1 MNDQVSSL
9 TATPDTRWKARY
21 TIMDPAQV
29 EEDRRSVS
37 AFYQLRPLLF
47 DGTPRTVALSVW
59 LYDLEMICHLC
70 HVEAHLRV
78 SLAIRCLAADAR
90 LWWMTIGDETLPDRT
105 WPHFHTCMINRYGP
119 VPEEGIEEPYRDLE
133 IYRDMQHERYHVLVA
148 DWHAYPH
155 EPMDH
160 YCRRFQEAM
169 LPHIPMDIPHPG
181 LQTLVIL
188 RNGLPPQIRQHTP
201 IPTPI
206 MIVAHMVGY
215 ILAAEVIAHDRQA
228 DAHVIEPDVPD
239 DDAGIPEPAY
249 EPEPVYE
256 PEPAYEPE
264 PTYEPGPIDP
274 EDAMPADPVREAED
288 DGYDGDEDM
297 DAPED
302 PPIIVISSDDEDDDE
317 EPDHEPGFVGWPDE
331 GDDFE
336 EDPEEI
342 PDDDGEVD
350 SDVSVVTVVEID

>member
-1 MNDQVSSL
+1 
-9 TATPDTRWKARY
+9 
-21 TIMDPAQV
+21 MDPAQV

-37 AFYQLRPLLF
+37 AFYESRPLLF

-59 LYDLEMICHLC
+59 LYDLEMIFHLC

-78 SLAIRCLAADAR
+78 SLASRCLAADAR
-90 LWWMTIGDETLPDRT
+90 LWWMTTGEGNLPDRT
-105 WPHFHTCMINRYGP
+105 WPHFRTCMINRYGP
-119 VPEEGIEEPYRDLE
+119 VPEEGIDEPYRDPE

-206 MIVAHMVGY
+206 MTVAHMVGY
-215 ILAAEVIAHDRQA
+215 ILAAEVIAHDLQA
-228 DAHVIEPDVPD
+228 DAHVVELEVPD
-239 DDAGIPEPAY
+239 DDAGIPEPVY
-249 EPEPVYE
+249 EPEPVDEPEPVYE
-256 PEPAYEPE
+256 P
-264 PTYEPGPIDP
+264 GPVDL
-274 EDAMPADPVREAED
+274 EDAMPADPVQEAED
-288 DGYDGDEDM
+288 DGYDADEDM
-297 DAPED
+297 DAPEDQPED
-302 PPIIVISSDDEDDDE
+302 PPIIVISSDDEDDEE
-317 EPDHEPGFVGWPDE
+317 EPDHEPGFGGWLDE

-336 EDPEEI
+336 EDPEEEFFEDPEEI
-342 PDDDGEVD
+342 PDDDGD
-350 SDVSVVTVVEID
+350 AGSDVSVITVAELD